1 MFRSKFWCSMKLI
14 LLITGQFA
22 MSLIIFRC
30 AGWLVVAFNFLN
42 NMGKMYVP
50 LGISTI
56 LLSKSVLSN
65 IVGISTTHE
74 T

>member
-1 MFRSKFWCSMKLI
+1 MLV
-14 LLITGQFA
+14 
-22 MSLIIFRC
+22 
-30 AGWLVVAFNFLN
+30 GWLVVALQFLN
-42 NMGKMYVP
+42 NMGKMYVH

-56 LLSKSVLSN
+56 ILSKSVLPN